1 MNHLNACFHDHCN
14 TGTGHQKAF
23 LGHWNALT
31 QKWLVSL
38 LSTALLPELLIW
50 MWRDETLPRAQQR
63 WRFWNEGPLGA
74 SATLAFLKPHNSVLR
89 VIFLCITGF
98 LLQLCSWVKLLW
110 YFFHIFA
117 MCFRDG
123 VLKCTYIW
131 QSSFTI
137 VKLIN
142 WIFHFSYCM
151 FDIEF
156 FLHSFP
162 FDFLIL
168 GTHILYSEADN
179 SSIWTFDRFTAVAS
193 TDSCLWCLI
202 FLVCFVFVYCF
213 YFLGC
218 KLFLYKCGEPLNKTR
233 IRVDYLYVM

>member
-14 TGTGHQKAF
+14 IGTEHQKAF
-23 LGHWNALT
+23 LGQWNALT

-38 LSTALLPELLIW
+38 LSTALSPELLIW
-50 MWRDETLPRAQQR
+50 MWRDETLPHAQQK

-98 LLQLCSWVKLLW
+98 LLQLCSWMKLLW

-123 VLKCTYIW
+123 VLKCTCIW

-156 FLHSFP
+156 FLHSFL
-162 FDFLIL
+162 FHFLRHFRH
-168 GTHILYSEADN
+168 TY
-179 SSIWTFDRFTAVAS
+179 F
-193 TDSCLWCLI
+193 I
-202 FLVCFVFVYCF
+202 FW
-213 YFLGC
+213 GQ
-218 KLFLYKCGEPLNKTR
+218 
-233 IRVDYLYVM
+233 